1 MFHGKTI
8 GASTPTDGL
17 LWNDK
22 IFVGGRLFIRW
33 EVGGPGVLSHT
44 TTTCEE
50 DLGGQLP
57 RNEYNIPR
65 TSRKKGGRG
74 GMIKG

>member
-1 MFHGKTI
+1 M
-8 GASTPTDGL
+8 
-17 LWNDK
+17 
-22 IFVGGRLFIRW
+22 
-33 EVGGPGVLSHT
+33 LSHT

-65 TSRKKGGRG
+65 TSRKKGGERG
-74 GMIKG
+74 NDKGLSMKFLPPPFLRKDETKILSWNNQYPL